1 MAKWQTRKMKKK
13 ITIDKIKPLTK
24 LVYTKHKNTQTL
36 DYIHSFGRRI
46 FPTFGHSNVCHIIK
60 LATKEIMDC
69 DLRLK
74 NVRSFSLYGYFRVR
88 GFVTPIHQI
97 ICVYRSFN
105 HVFATKY
112 ALHSQ
117 NLVYCVLNI
126 FVDWKLGFGLC
137 SIYIYIWIA
146 FTACSLN

>member
-1 MAKWQTRKMKKK
+1 MQQHTAHTAMDKMKSNEWPNGKREKWKKK

-88 GFVTPIHQI
+88 GFVTPIHRI

-126 FVDWKLGFGLC
+126 FG
-137 SIYIYIWIA
+137 
-146 FTACSLN
+146 TEN